1 MSQNSGGD
9 EDFERFAADIYPS
22 LVRFGFVLV
31 GDRGH
36 SEDLAQRALVKVFLR
51 WSSIAN
57 KGSAGA
63 YARTVMARDATKWRR
78 RRWRGE
84 QPTDLAHV
92 GFDGA
97 REDVERDVESSE
109 SLRMALMTLPMEQRA
124 VIVLRYYEGLT
135 EAEIA
140 ATLRI
145 APGTVK
151 SRAARGL
158 AALAGSEAFDAT
170 SADEGVR

>member
-9 EDFERFAADIYPS
+9 EDFERFATTIYPN

-51 WSSIAN
+51 WNTITK
-57 KGSAGA
+57 KGSAGS

-84 QPTDLAHV
+84 QPTDFAHV
-92 GFDGA
+92 GYDEPSEDA
-97 REDVERDVESSE
+97 AHDVEATEL
-109 SLRMALMTLPMEQRA
+109 LRKALMTLPMDQRA
-124 VIVLRYYEGLT
+124 VIVIRYYAGLT

-140 ATLRI
+140 AALRI

-158 AALAGSEAFDAT
+158 DALAGSGLLDAA
-170 SADEGVR
+170 SVNESLR